1 MWQLLATAAMGAA
14 AAVLSDLASALSAAA
29 GGGVS
34 IIAGLASAVVASR
47 SAKSAGEVVVGAL
60 GAEALKIGLAV
71 LLSWLVLT
79 NCDRAVVPAFLG
91 ALVVTMLI
99 FAMAFFVRDY

>member
-71 LLSWLVLT
+71 LLSWLVLA